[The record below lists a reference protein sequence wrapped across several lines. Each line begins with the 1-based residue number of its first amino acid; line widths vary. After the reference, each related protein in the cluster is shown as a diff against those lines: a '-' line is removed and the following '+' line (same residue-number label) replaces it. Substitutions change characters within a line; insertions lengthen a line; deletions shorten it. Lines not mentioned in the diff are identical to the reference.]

1 MPEILMVNL
10 KPADGG
16 EEVSK
21 EFMRIFLDFSH
32 MNSARSSLDFW
43 LKATPSSKQCYA
55 NRSLVSDKGGRKIC
69 LM

>member
-16 EEVSK
+16 EKVSK

-43 LKATPSSKQCYA
+43 LKATPFIKTMLCKQIRQRGKE
-55 NRSLVSDKGGRKIC
+55 NMFDVR
-69 LM
+69 